1 MGANFRPDLEPYK
14 VTGSFRFWCQ
24 KVLPLVYDDSLSYYE
39 LLCKVVAYLNDVIE
53 NVDGLK
59 IDIDKLLVAYGELE
73 DYVNNY
79 FDNLDVQQE
88 INNKLD
94 VMATDGTLSQII
106 NEQIFNDLNSRITH
120 VEEEIPR
127 IEAEIP
133 KITENLYSYVNEK
146 TALKF
151 NTLNEAKEYNFK
163 GGEIFITKGYSSI
176 NDGGNGIYIVE
187 NNGTA
192 DGGKVVE
199 TSNGKFALLL
209 SEINNFVYGIFDG
222 EVSTEKLKKL
232 FNNKEFTLYAGH
244 YKTTDEIIC
253 NKDVNITV
261 KGNVIIEGIENAS
274 TKSSVIKFAKVD
286 ENGNETEILH
296 DLSLTKNSYSISA
309 NTHNLGLENGDIIR
323 VSTSD
328 LYVEDRGY
336 YNFGELLVVNNF
348 DENYIYFET
357 PITRNYTNA
366 KVQIVK
372 SIKLNINGGKLEV
385 IAEKGSWE
393 SGVTINASANSF
405 IENISVKN
413 TSASSIAAF
422 EIYDTTT
429 LTINKCNVYQ
439 RKKPTA
445 GYEYGLSISTS
456 QYITVLDFI
465 GFATRHACSL
475 GARRTHHNTIN
486 SFINVNGVFSSDEN
500 YSADMHPNS
509 ENCTYTGIAYNG
521 VSCGGNKNSFKGTIH
536 GHKSGYC
543 VYLAGI
549 EGYDFDFSNCVMYH
563 NSDYNPFITIVDEGN
578 TRYGGLIN
586 ISNCSLRR
594 DSTGGSTILYL
605 NKPSILA
612 GGSRVSINLSSTSC
626 LGGSPSSAVYQ
637 GANPSGTDL
646 TDFGTINLIGFFPYN
661 ITNHGVDALL
671 QVMPNGT
678 HI

>member
-73 DYVNNY
+73 NYVNNY
-79 FDNLDVQQE
+79 FDNLDVQEE

-120 VEEEIPR
+120 VEGEITR
-127 IEAEIP
+127 VEQELP
-133 KITENLYSYVNEK
+133 KISENLYSYVNEK

-187 NNGTA
+187 NNGTP

-222 EVSTEKLKKL
+222 KVSTEKLKKL

-261 KGNVIIEGIENAS
+261 KGNVIIEGIENDS

-323 VSTSD
+323 ISTSD

-336 YNFGELLVVNNF
+336 YNFVE
-348 DENYIYFET
+348 
-357 PITRNYTNA
+357 
-366 KVQIVK
+366 QC
-372 SIKLNINGGKLEV
+372 
-385 IAEKGSWE
+385 
-393 SGVTINASANSF
+393 
-405 IENISVKN
+405 
-413 TSASSIAAF
+413 
-422 EIYDTTT
+422 TT
-429 LTINKCNVYQ
+429 
-439 RKKPTA
+439 
-445 GYEYGLSISTS
+445 
-456 QYITVLDFI
+456 F
-465 GFATRHACSL
+465 
-475 GARRTHHNTIN
+475 
-486 SFINVNGVFSSDEN
+486 
-500 YSADMHPNS
+500 
-509 ENCTYTGIAYNG
+509 
-521 VSCGGNKNSFKGTIH
+521 
-536 GHKSGYC
+536 
-543 VYLAGI
+543 
-549 EGYDFDFSNCVMYH
+549 
-563 NSDYNPFITIVDEGN
+563 
-578 TRYGGLIN
+578 
-586 ISNCSLRR
+586 
-594 DSTGGSTILYL
+594 GGS
-605 NKPSILA
+605 
-612 GGSRVSINLSSTSC
+612 
-626 LGGSPSSAVYQ
+626 
-637 GANPSGTDL
+637 
-646 TDFGTINLIGFFPYN
+646 F
-661 ITNHGVDALL
+661 NHY
-671 QVMPNGT
+671 
-678 HI
+678 I

>member
-1 MGANFRPDLEPYK
+1 MKMAVDFRPTLNGYNEM
-14 VTGSFRFWCQ
+14 GNFRFWCQ
-24 KVLPLVYDDSLSYYE
+24 KVLPQVYDDSLSYYE
-39 LLCKVVAYLNDVIE
+39 LLCKVVDALNNVILNLNNF
-53 NVDGLK
+53 NVDIQNILK
-59 IDIDKLLVAYGELE
+59 AFVELQ

-79 FDNLDVQQE
+79 FESLDVQTE

-106 NEQIFNDLNSRITH
+106 NEQIFNELNNRVSNI
-120 VEEEIPR
+120 EEELVNIP
-127 IEAEIP
+127 
-133 KITENLYSYVNEK
+133 ENLYKYVNEK
-146 TALKF
+146 TVLKF
-151 NTLNEAKEYNFK
+151 NTLNEAKQYNFI

-176 NDGGNGIYIVE
+176 NDGGNGVYLVG
-187 NNGTA
+187 NNGTS

-199 TSNGKFALLL
+199 TNNGKFAFLL
-209 SEINNFVYGIFDG
+209 SEINNFIYGIFD
-222 EVSTEKLKKL
+222 EEESTEKLKKL
-232 FNNKEFTLYAGH
+232 FNNNEFTLYAGR
-244 YKTTDEIIC
+244 YKTTDEIVC
-253 NKDVNITV
+253 NNDVNIVV
-261 KGNVIIEGIENAS
+261 KGNVIIEGIENTS
-274 TKSSVIKFAKVD
+274 TKNSVIKFAKVD

-296 DLSLTKNSYSISA
+296 ALSLSKGSFSISA
-309 NTHNLGLENGDIIR
+309 NTHNLDLENGDIIR

-328 LYVEDRGY
+328 LYVEDKGY
-336 YNFGELLVVNNF
+336 YNFGELLVVNSF

-393 SGVTINASANSF
+393 SGVTINGSANSF

-422 EIYDTTT
+422 EIYDSSS

-439 RKKPTA
+439 RKKPA
-445 GYEYGLSISTS
+445 VGYEYGLSISTS
-456 QYITVLDFI
+456 QYINVLDFI

-486 SFINVNGVFSSDEN
+486 SFINVNGIFSSDEN
-500 YSADMHPNS
+500 YSADMHPNA

-536 GHKSGYC
+536 GNKNGVC

-549 EGYDFDFSNCVMYH
+549 EGYDFDFSNCIMHH
-563 NSDYNPFITIVDEGN
+563 NSDYNPFITIVDEGD

-586 ISNCSLRR
+586 ISNCSLHRN
-594 DSTGGSTILYL
+594 STGGSIILYL
-605 NKPSILA
+605 NKPSVLA
-612 GGSRVSINLSSTSC
+612 GGSRPSINLSSTSC
-626 LGGSPSSAVYQ
+626 LGGSTGVAVYQ
-637 GANPSGTDL
+637 GANSTGTIL
-646 TDFGTINLIGFFPYN
+646 TSLGTINLIGFFPYN
-661 ITNHGVDALL
+661 ITNSNVDALL